1 LEGLTLSKFKVSQL
15 AFMVCLGL
23 IVTSG
28 SVASWSVTNGSTQG
42 NLSTPETLSS
52 QISASSQSDSQELA
66 PENTEQRP
74 FLATV
79 ESSTP
84 ESRLAN
90 LILDPDAGGSPEVV
104 YPDPS
109 EPEQQVTGNASAPQ
123 NFRITAL
130 GDNFVSLSFTPAPNV
145 SLYQV
150 YIRHGDSFTA
160 TGVGPDGKVTF
171 TDLGADFDY
180 VACVYYRVDNIES
193 NRACLDIHTTGSRPV
208 EPVKAA
214 APKNLQL
221 SATETTVT
229 ASWDAV
235 IGASWY
241 YVCHVSG
248 ASSVQ
253 CGGYTHLTPTKA
265 IFQDGSIYPATV
277 YAIRVQTVM
286 ADGSFS
292 EVATKYIRTPGTA
305 PAPPTKYA
313 APTNLRITA
322 ISTSEVTAAW
332 DYPSDSPITVW
343 SFTVR
348 QLTSYSQT
356 GVEGAA
362 RSFTYKDL
370 FPSSGYEVILSGRD
384 ANGKSTEEIRL
395 GFYSP
400 AN

>member
-1 LEGLTLSKFKVSQL
+1 MSKFKVSQL

-370 FPSSGYEVILSGRD
+370 FPSSGYEIILSGRD

>member
-1 LEGLTLSKFKVSQL
+1 
-15 AFMVCLGL
+15 MVCLGL

>member
-1 LEGLTLSKFKVSQL
+1 MSKFKVSQL
-15 AFMVCLGL
+15 AFAICLGL

-28 SVASWSVTNGSTQG
+28 SVASWSITSASTQG
-42 NLSTPETLSS
+42 SLSSSEQTSSQTLNSSTPD
-52 QISASSQSDSQELA
+52 SSQSGSEEQA
-66 PENTEQRP
+66 AENAEQMP
-74 FLATV
+74 LLATLG
-79 ESSTP
+79 SSTP

-109 EPEQQVTGNASAPQ
+109 EPEQPITGNPSAPQ

-130 GDNFVSLSFTPAPNV
+130 GDNFVSLSFTPTPNV
-145 SLYQV
+145 SLYQA
-150 YIRHGDSFTA
+150 YIRNGDSYTA
-160 TGVGPDGKVTF
+160 TGAGPDGKVTF
-171 TDLGADFDY
+171 NNLAADFDY
-180 VACVYYRVDNIES
+180 VACVYSRVDNIES

-241 YVCHVSG
+241 YVCHISG
-248 ASSVQ
+248 GSSVQ

-265 IFQDGSIYPATV
+265 IFQDGSISPATV

-292 EVATKYIRTPGTA
+292 EEAFKYIRTPGTP

-332 DYPSDSPITVW
+332 DYPADSPITGW
-343 SFTVR
+343 LLTVR

-356 GVEGAA
+356 GADGAA
-362 RSFTYKDL
+362 RSFTYKNL
-370 FPSSGYEVILSGRD
+370 APSSGYEIILSGRD

>member
-1 LEGLTLSKFKVSQL
+1 MSKFKVSQL
-15 AFMVCLGL
+15 AFTVCLGL

-42 NLSTPETLSS
+42 TLSTPETLSS

-66 PENTEQRP
+66 PENTEQRL
-74 FLATV
+74 FLATI

-193 NRACLDIHTTGSRPV
+193 NRACLDIHTTGSRPE
-208 EPVKAA
+208 EPVKAV

-235 IGASWY
+235 VGASWY

-265 IFQDGSIYPATV
+265 IFQDGSINPATV